1 MTDEFAA
8 KTAYEE
14 RLFAVPDTEARAYDA
29 AVNVVR
35 QALDQVR
42 TALADKRYQRDEVLN
57 PEIRML
63 VEEERRLERMLRAGK
78 ELHDGRD
85 PDDGAT

>member
-1 MTDEFAA
+1 MTDEVR
-8 KTAYEE
+8 EE

-29 AVNVVR
+29 AVDVVR

-42 TALADKRYQRDEVLN
+42 TALADKRYQRDEVIN

-78 ELHDGRD
+78 ELHDERGD
-85 PDDGAT
+85 ADDGTA